1 VASNVIGRIAGLRLS
16 DEAFERRH
24 RVLRGIL
31 WLHLPF
37 LAVLA
42 YVGHGSGH
50 PRILWA
56 VIGATA
62 VCGVLSEALGGRR
75 ARGIAVSFGM
85 LLGADALV
93 HGGGGLTDLH
103 FHFFV
108 VLALIGLYQDW
119 VPFALSI
126 GFVAVHHLVI
136 GTLLPDMVFSDPR
149 AQANPLPFA
158 LMHAGF
164 VLAMCAAQVAYWLFA
179 AQAQDAAD
187 AARSASAAETERALR
202 DAAAAASAREAA
214 AAASAAE
221 QLARREEMAARLQGV
236 LASVADAGQRM
247 GLQTGAALDS
257 FTAGLGE
264 ARQTVSSALAEIES
278 AVGEAAEA
286 GGAIDNLRTA
296 VADIAAIAGVI
307 QSVANQTNLL
317 ALNAT
322 IEAARA
328 GAAGRGFG
336 VVAAEVKMLAGQTA
350 EATARIERTV
360 SEVTSSAGRVSEVV
374 ERVSGRLNAIA
385 FSQRE
390 VDGTIAEQS
399 AVAADTRGV
408 VDAAVDEV
416 AASVRGLTD

>member
-1 VASNVIGRIAGLRLS
+1 VASSVIGRIAGLRLP

-24 RVLRGIL
+24 RVLRAVL
-31 WLHLPF
+31 WLHVPF

-50 PRILWA
+50 PRILWT
-56 VIGATA
+56 VIGGTA
-62 VCGVLSEALGGRR
+62 ACGVLCEVLGNRR
-75 ARGIAVSFGM
+75 ARAVAVSLG
-85 LLGADALV
+85 LLLAADALV

-103 FHFFV
+103 FHYFV

-126 GFVAVHHLVI
+126 GFVAVHHLLL
-136 GTLLPDMVFSDPR
+136 GTMVPTMVFSDPR
-149 AQANPLPFA
+149 AQAHPLPFA

-164 VLAMCAAQVAYWLFA
+164 VLAMCTAQVAYWLFA
-179 AQAQDAAD
+179 AQAQDEAD
-187 AARSASAAETERALR
+187 RDRDASAEATERALR
-202 DAAAAASAREAA
+202 DAAADAARREAE
-214 AAASAAE
+214 AAASAAHE
-221 QLARREEMAARLQGV
+221 LAKREEMAGRLQGV
-236 LASVADAGQRM
+236 LASVAEAGQQM

-257 FTAGLGE
+257 FTAGLGG
-264 ARQTVSSALAEIES
+264 ARQTVSSALGEIES

-286 GGAIDNLRTA
+286 GDAIESLRAA

-336 VVAAEVKMLAGQTA
+336 VVAAEVKTLAGQTA

-360 SEVTSSAGRVSEVV
+360 SEVTTSAGRVAEVMEHV
-374 ERVSGRLNAIA
+374 TGRLNSIA

-390 VDGTIAEQS
+390 VDGTIAEQNTL
-399 AVAADTRGV
+399 ATETRGI

-416 AASVRGLTD
+416 AASVRGLTG